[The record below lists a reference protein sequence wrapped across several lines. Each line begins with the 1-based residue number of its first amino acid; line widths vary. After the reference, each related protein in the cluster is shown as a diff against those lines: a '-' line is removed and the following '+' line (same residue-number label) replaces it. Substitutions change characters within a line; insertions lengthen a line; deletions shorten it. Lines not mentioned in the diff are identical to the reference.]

1 MSKIL
6 LTGST
11 GFIGSNLLKELS
23 KTNKVYITLRYPYKK
38 LSLNTKNIYKI
49 KYKNYNNL
57 NNKLK
62 HLRVDTAI
70 HCATHYVKDHN
81 SKDINKFTDS
91 NILFGNIILENLE
104 KMKVKKFINF
114 STVWE
119 DNYRVNGFVNLY
131 SFYKKSFSL
140 IIKYYSKKFS
150 KIKFYNLLITDT
162 FGLGDKRPKI
172 INTLK
177 KNFKKNKTTKIIS
190 KNLYLNILN
199 VDDISNAVKIILN
212 KKISPGKYI
221 IKNIKEFKISE
232 LVNIFNKNSK
242 TKLKIK
248 WSSRKLIKSKI
259 INHKK
264 LSGWKPKKSNINS
277 IINVIKN

>member
-1 MSKIL
+1 M
-6 LTGST
+6 
-11 GFIGSNLLKELS
+11 
-23 KTNKVYITLRYPYKK
+23 
-38 LSLNTKNIYKI
+38 
-49 KYKNYNNL
+49 
-57 NNKLK
+57 
-62 HLRVDTAI
+62 
-70 HCATHYVKDHN
+70 
-81 SKDINKFTDS
+81 
-91 NILFGNIILENLE
+91 
-104 KMKVKKFINF
+104 
-114 STVWE
+114 
-119 DNYRVNGFVNLY
+119 
-131 SFYKKSFSL
+131 
-140 IIKYYSKKFS
+140 
-150 KIKFYNLLITDT
+150 ITDT

-177 KNFKKNKTTKIIS
+177 KNFKKNKITKIIS

-212 KKISPGKYI
+212 RKISPGKYI

-242 TKLKIK
+242 IKLKIK